1 MGKNNAGY
9 AFAAGCSHLSLQK
22 LVKIGLHETLNDVD
36 IFHLIHTFSSQN
48 VPDVDHIL
56 MIESGQDFDLPQR
69 SLAVRLVLKGRNLL
83 DGHFGVGVL
92 LVFGR
97 HHHAVCTLADVVQI
111 VVAGTHTEDLTANGL
126 PGWLRQQRARF
137 HAH

>member
-1 MGKNNAGY
+1 MGL
-9 AFAAGCSHLSLQK
+9 SHLSLKK

-36 IFHLIHTFSSQN
+36 IFHLIHTFGAQN
-48 VPDVDHIL
+48 VPDVDHVL
-56 MIESGQDFDLPQR
+56 MIESGQDFDLPQGT
-69 SLAVRLVLKGRNLL
+69 LAVRLVLKGRNLL

-111 VVAGTHTEDLTANGL
+111 VVAGTHTEDLTANGPPRGL
-126 PGWLRQQRARF
+126 SR
-137 HAH
+137 